1 MVHRLCPGRFF
12 IACFDIGEVIN
23 LCENAWNGFIP
34 GNWTES
40 IDVRDFI
47 VRNYAPYD
55 GNEVFL
61 KEASINTKKL
71 WSKCKKLL
79 RDELL
84 KGGVLNVDTRTVSGI
99 NSHTPGYIDEQYE
112 IIKGLQTDKPLKRAI
127 MPYGG
132 IRMAKQAC
140 ESYGYKLPDKF
151 DEIFHNY
158 RKTHNDGVFSVYST
172 EMKKA
177 RKSGVITGL
186 PDAYG
191 RGRIIGDYRRV
202 ALYGTDKLV
211 DQKQQDLKELQD
223 NGMDEENIRLCE
235 EVHGQIKA
243 LTELSQMAVQYGCDI
258 SKPAGNAP
266 EAVQWTYFAFLAAMK
281 ETNGAANS
289 LGRVSTFLD
298 IYIER
303 DLKAGLLDEY
313 GAQELIDQFVI
324 KLRLIRHLRTPDY
337 DELFAGDPVWI
348 TEALGGLCTDGR
360 HMVTKTSYRFLH
372 TLFNLG
378 PAPEPNLTV
387 LWSVKLPDEFK
398 KYCAK
403 VSMVTSAIQ
412 YENDDLMRPEFL
424 DDYSISCCVSA
435 MKTGKDMQFFGA
447 RCNLPKLLLLA
458 LNGGRDEVSGVQV
471 APESEPY
478 AEEYLDYKKVLARF
492 KRYQKW
498 LAGLYVNTMNSIHY
512 MHDKYAYESLMM
524 ALHDTQPERLM
535 AFGIAGL
542 SVLADSL
549 SAIKYTYVRTIR
561 DERGLI
567 TDFEIKGSYP
577 QFGNDDDR
585 VDSLAV
591 EVVKSFIS
599 DLRKHK
605 TYRNATHTLSI
616 LTITSNVVYGKKTG
630 STPDGRKH
638 GEPFAPGA
646 NPMHGRDKMGALA
659 ALNSVAKIP
668 FEYCKDGISLTLT
681 LVPRS
686 LGRDTQ
692 ARMANLSALL
702 DGYFAQGGHHINI
715 NVLERIV
722 LEQAMQDPYNYP
734 QLTIRVSGYAVNFI
748 RLNKNQQ
755 EEVIA
760 RTFHSAM

>member
-1 MVHRLCPGRFF
+1 MS
-12 IACFDIGEVIN
+12 D
-23 LCENAWNGFIP
+23 NAWKGFIP
-34 GNWTES
+34 GAWTKT

-55 GNEVFL
+55 GNEAFL
-61 KEASINTKKL
+61 SEASLKTKKL

-84 KGGVLNVDTRTVSGI
+84 NGGVLQVDTKTVSGI
-99 NSHTPGYIDEQYE
+99 TSHAPGYIDEQYE
-112 IIKGLQTDKPLKRAI
+112 VIKGLQTDKPLKRAI

-132 IRMAKQAC
+132 IRMVRQSC
-140 ESYGYKLPDKF
+140 DEYGYKLPEKVED
-151 DEIFHNY
+151 IFHTY
-158 RKTHNDGVFSVYST
+158 RKTHNDGVFSVYT
-172 EMKKA
+172 PEMKKA

-202 ALYGTDKLV
+202 ALYGTDRLIE
-211 DQKQQDLKELQD
+211 QKQLDLQELQS
-223 NGMDEENIRLCE
+223 NAMEEEIIRLSE
-235 EVHGQIKA
+235 EIHEQILA
-243 LTELSQMAVQYGCDI
+243 LGELARMAAEYGCNVA
-258 SKPAGNAP
+258 KPAATSL
-266 EAVQWTYFAFLAAMK
+266 EAVQWTYLAFLASIK

-303 DLKAGLLDEY
+303 DLAAGLLDEC

-348 TEALGGLCTDGR
+348 TESLGGMCGDGR
-360 HMVTKTSYRFLH
+360 HMVTKNSFRFLH

-387 LWSVKLPDEFK
+387 LWSVKLPETFK
-398 KYCAK
+398 KYCAR

-412 YENDDLMRPEFL
+412 YENDDLMSPEFL

-458 LNGGRDEVSGVQV
+458 LNGGRDEISGEQV
-471 APESEPY
+471 APVSEPY
-478 AEEYLDYKKVLARF
+478 TEEYLDFNKVTARF
-492 KRYQKW
+492 KQYQKW
-498 LAGLYVNTMNSIHY
+498 LTGLYVNTMNAIHY
-512 MHDKYAYESLMM
+512 MHDKYAYERLMM
-524 ALHDTQPERLM
+524 ALHDSRPRRLM

-549 SAIKYTYVRTIR
+549 SAIKYTYVRAIR

-567 TDFEIKGSYP
+567 TDFEIKGPFP

-591 EVVKSFIS
+591 EVAKSFLT
-599 DLRKHK
+599 DLRKHR
-605 TYRNATHTLSI
+605 TYRNAVHTLSI

-630 STPDGRKH
+630 STPDGRKS

-668 FEYCKDGISLTLT
+668 YEYCRDGISLTLT

-686 LGRDTQ
+686 LGRDVP
-692 ARMANLSALL
+692 ARLSNLAALL
-702 DGYFAQGGHHINI
+702 DGYFSQGGHHINI
-715 NVLERIV
+715 NVLERVV
-722 LEQAMQDPYNYP
+722 LEQAMEDPYNYP

-748 RLNKNQQ
+748 RLSKKQQ

-760 RTFHSAM
+760 RTFHAAM

>member
-1 MVHRLCPGRFF
+1 M
-12 IACFDIGEVIN
+12 
-23 LCENAWNGFIP
+23 CENAWGGFAQ
-34 GNWTES
+34 GEWNNS
-40 IDVRDFI
+40 INVRDFI
-47 VRNYAPYD
+47 IRNYVPYD
-55 GNEVFL
+55 GNEGFL
-61 KEASINTKKL
+61 REASINTVKL

-84 KGGVLNVDTRTVSGI
+84 KGGVLSVDTKTVSSI
-99 NSHTPGYIDEQYE
+99 NSHAPGCIDEQYE
-112 IIKGLQTDKPLKRAI
+112 VIKGLQTDKPLKRAI

-132 IRMAKQAC
+132 IRMARQAC
-140 ESYGYKLPDKF
+140 ESYGYKLPEKF
-151 DEIFHNY
+151 EEIFHDY
-158 RKTHNDGVFSVYST
+158 RKTHNDGVFSVYSP

-191 RGRIIGDYRRV
+191 RGRIIGDYRRA
-202 ALYGTDKLV
+202 ALYGTDRLIE
-211 DQKQQDLKELQD
+211 QKQQDLKELQE
-223 NGMDEENIRLCE
+223 NGMDEETIRLCE
-235 EVHGQIKA
+235 EVYEQIEA
-243 LTELSQMAVQYGCDI
+243 LKELSQMAGQYGYDI
-258 SKPAGNAP
+258 TKPASNAL
-266 EAVQWTYFAFLAAMK
+266 EAVQWTYFAFLASMK

-289 LGRVSTFLD
+289 LGRVSNFLD

-303 DLKAGLLDEY
+303 DLKNGNLNESS
-313 GAQELIDQFVI
+313 AQELVDQFVI
-324 KLRLIRHLRTPDY
+324 KLRLIRHLRTPEY

-348 TEALGGLCTDGR
+348 TEALGGICTDGR

-387 LWSVKLPDEFK
+387 LWSAQLPDAFK

-458 LNGGRDEVSGVQV
+458 LNGGRDEISGDQV

-478 AEEYLDYKKVLARF
+478 TEEYLDYKKVLVRF

-498 LAGLYVNTMNSIHY
+498 LAGLYVNTMNTIHY
-512 MHDKYAYESLMM
+512 MHDKYAYEKLMM
-524 ALHDTQPERLM
+524 ALHDTCPDRLM

-542 SVLADSL
+542 SVLVDSL
-549 SAIKYTYVRTIR
+549 SAIKYTYVRTVR

-585 VDSLAV
+585 ADSLAV
-591 EVVKSFIS
+591 EVAKSFLS
-599 DLRKHK
+599 DLKKHK
-605 TYRNATHTLSI
+605 TYRNAIHTLSI

-630 STPDGRKH
+630 STPDGRKC

-668 FEYCKDGISLTLT
+668 YEYCKDGISLTLT

-686 LGRDTQ
+686 LGRDSQ
-692 ARMANLSALL
+692 VRLANLAALL

-715 NVLERIV
+715 NVLERVV
-722 LEQAMQDPYNYP
+722 LEQAMEDPYNYP
-734 QLTIRVSGYAVNFI
+734 QLTIRVSGYAVNFV
-748 RLNKNQQ
+748 RLNRKQQ

-760 RTFHSAM
+760 RTFHTAM

>member
-1 MVHRLCPGRFF
+1 M
-12 IACFDIGEVIN
+12 N
-23 LCENAWNGFIP
+23 ENSWNGFVP
-34 GNWTES
+34 GKWMKD

-47 VRNYAPYD
+47 VKNYTPYD
-55 GNEVFL
+55 SNESFL
-61 KEASINTKKL
+61 SESSINTRKL

-84 KGGVLNVDTRTVSGI
+84 KGGVLNVDTKTVSGI
-99 NSHTPGYIDEQYE
+99 NSFGPGYIDEQYE

-140 ESYGYKLPDKF
+140 EAYGYKLPGKF
-151 DEIFHNY
+151 DEVFLNY
-158 RKTHNDGVFSVYST
+158 RKTHNDGVFSVYT
-172 EMKKA
+172 PEMKKA

-202 ALYGTDKLV
+202 ALYGTDRLIE
-211 DQKQQDLKELQD
+211 QKHADLEQLQE
-223 NGMDEENIRLCE
+223 NGMDEETIRLSE
-235 EVHGQIKA
+235 EVYEQIKSLGE
-243 LTELSQMAVQYGCDI
+243 LTQMAAQYGFDV
-258 SKPAGNAP
+258 SKPAADAR
-266 EAVQWTYFAFLAAMK
+266 EAVQWTYFAFLASVK

-303 DLKAGLLDEY
+303 DMNAGLINESD
-313 GAQELIDQFVI
+313 AQELIDQFVV

-348 TEALGGLCTDGR
+348 TEALGGICTDGR
-360 HMVTKTSYRFLH
+360 HMVTKTTYRFLH

-387 LWSVKLPDEFK
+387 LWSVRLPDAFK

-412 YENDDLMRPEFL
+412 YENDDLMRPDFL

-458 LNGGRDEVSGVQV
+458 LNGGRDEVSGEQV

-478 AEEYLDYKKVLARF
+478 ADEYLDYKKVLARF

-498 LAGLYVNTMNSIHY
+498 LAGLYVNTMNTIHY
-512 MHDKYAYESLMM
+512 MHDKYAYERLMM
-524 ALHDTQPERLM
+524 ALHDTRPERLM

-542 SVLADSL
+542 SVLVDSL
-549 SAIKYTYVRTIR
+549 SAIKYTYVRAIR

-585 VDSLAV
+585 VDSIAA
-591 EVVKSFIS
+591 EVAKNFIT
-599 DLRKHK
+599 DLKKHK
-605 TYRNATHTLSI
+605 TYRNAVHTLSI
-616 LTITSNVVYGKKTG
+616 LTITSNVVYGRKTG
-630 STPDGRKH
+630 STPDGRKY

-659 ALNSVAKIP
+659 TLNSVAKIP
-668 FEYCKDGISLTLT
+668 YEYCKDGISLTLT

-686 LGRDTQ
+686 LGRDMP
-692 ARMANLSALL
+692 ARLSNLSALL
-702 DGYFAQGGHHINI
+702 DGYFSQGGHHINI
-715 NVLERIV
+715 NVLERVV
-722 LEQAMQDPYNYP
+722 LEQAMEDPYNYP
-734 QLTIRVSGYAVNFI
+734 QLTIRVSGYAVNFV
-748 RLNKNQQ
+748 RLNRRQQ

-760 RTFHSAM
+760 RTFHRAM